1 MIHPARAL
9 PLALAALLGAGPSTT
24 AGARAAAEPGPDPA
38 AEAAA
43 PVGAQVMDLEA
54 IKRALKERRGH
65 VVLLHFW
72 ATWCSPCLE
81 ELPVIDRFA
90 RESKARGV
98 EVLSLSLDDPER
110 SAARV
115 TQVLADVAPSLTRSI
130 ARVENADAFIGTF
143 DHQWE
148 GSIPALFAY
157 DAGGQLRGH
166 LIGEATRQDLDQLVG
181 RALRLTARARRAH

>member
-1 MIHPARAL
+1 MAVATARAL
-9 PLALAALLGAGPSTT
+9 ALAMLVAGGGASTPAGAG
-24 AGARAAAEPGPDPA
+24 AEPRPDPG

-43 PVGAQVMDLEA
+43 PAGPAVLDLAA
-54 IKRALKERRGH
+54 IKKALKGRRGH
-65 VVLLHFW
+65 VVLVHFW
-72 ATWCSPCLE
+72 ATWCFPCLE
-81 ELPVIDRFA
+81 ELPVIERFA
-90 RESKARGV
+90 RESKPRGV

-115 TQVLADVAPSLTRSI
+115 TKVLAEVAPSLTPSI
-130 ARVENADAFIGTF
+130 ALVGDADAFIGSF

-166 LIGEATRQDLDQLVG
+166 LIGEATRQDLDELVG
-181 RALRLTARARRAH
+181 RALRLTARPRRVH